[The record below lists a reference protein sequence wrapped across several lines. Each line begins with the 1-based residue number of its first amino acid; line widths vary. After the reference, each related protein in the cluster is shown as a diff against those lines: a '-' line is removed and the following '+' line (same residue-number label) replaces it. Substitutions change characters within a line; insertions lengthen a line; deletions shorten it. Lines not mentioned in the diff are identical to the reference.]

1 MELAANSSTYY
12 MFMEDDFHVC
22 PHFLR
27 AAHYVI
33 EKANH
38 VKPNWLGIRVREEGV
53 ERGSRG
59 GREGV

>member
-1 MELAANSSTYY
+1 MELAANTSEYY

-27 AAHYVI
+27 ATHYVI

-38 VKPNWLGIRVREEGV
+38 VKPNWLGIRV
-53 ERGSRG
+53 SAL
-59 GREGV
+59 